1 MHSTLNTKH
10 SALNTMQSLIITPRT
25 KVYEL
30 LQAYP
35 ELEDVLIEMA
45 PVFKKLK
52 NPVLRRTIARVT
64 TLQQAA
70 QVGEIPVHSL
80 VNTLRQKVGQDNLE
94 GLEAGAA
101 GQSAK
106 PSWLKEDHIVK
117 RLDAR
122 PIIEQGGHPLGEVLE
137 GVRDLK
143 SGEIFELT
151 TPFLPAPLIEKV
163 VAQGFDN
170 YAVKKAEDHYINY
183 FLKK

>member
-1 MHSTLNTKH
+1 MHSLV
-10 SALNTMQSLIITPRT
+10 ITPRT
-25 KVYEL
+25 KVHEL
-30 LQAYP
+30 LTAYP

-70 QVGEIPVHSL
+70 QVGEIPVNKL
-80 VNTLRQKVGQDNLE
+80 VNSLRHKVGQDTLE
-94 GLEAGAA
+94 GLDAGAA
-101 GQSAK
+101 GTSGK
-106 PSWLKEDHIVK
+106 PAWLNEQQIVR

-122 PIIEQGGHPLGEVLE
+122 PVIEQGGHPLGDVLE
-137 GVRDLK
+137 GVKELK

-151 TPFLPAPLIEKV
+151 TPFLPAPLIERV
-163 VAQGFDN
+163 VAQGFDHF
-170 YAVKKAEDHYINY
+170 ADKKAEDLFISY

>member
-1 MHSTLNTKH
+1 MHSLV
-10 SALNTMQSLIITPRT
+10 ITPRT

-30 LQAYP
+30 LLAYP

-70 QVGEIPVHSL
+70 QVGEIPVHEL
-80 VNTLRQKVGQDNLE
+80 VNGLRQKVGQDSLE
-94 GLEAGAA
+94 GLEAGTA
-101 GQSAK
+101 GKSAK
-106 PSWLKEDHIVK
+106 PSWLQETHIVK

-137 GVRDLK
+137 GVKELNT
-143 SGEIFELT
+143 GEIYELT
-151 TPFLPAPLIEKV
+151 TPFLPAPLIERV
-163 VAQGFDN
+163 VAQGFDHW
-170 YAVKKAEDHYINY
+170 ADKKSEDHFVSY
-183 FLKK
+183 FLKKQD

>member
-1 MHSTLNTKH
+1 MLKAQCKMNK
-10 SALNTMQSLIITPRT
+10 LIITPRT

-30 LQAYP
+30 LEAYP
-35 ELEDVLIEMA
+35 QLEDTLIEIA

-70 QVGEIPVHSL
+70 QVGQVPVHEM
-80 VNTLRQKVGQDNLE
+80 VNTLRQKVGQDSLE
-94 GLEAGAA
+94 GLEAVAA
-101 GQSAK
+101 GPSRK
-106 PSWLKEDHIVK
+106 PSWLIEEKIVK

-122 PIIEQGGHPLGEVLE
+122 PVIEQGGHPLGEVLT
-137 GVRDLK
+137 GVGELNP
-143 SGEIFELT
+143 GEIYELV
-151 TPFLPAPLIEKV
+151 TPFLPAPLIERV

-170 YAVKKAEDHYINY
+170 WTDKQADDHFINY

>member
-1 MHSTLNTKH
+1 MDK
-10 SALNTMQSLIITPRT
+10 LIITPRT

-35 ELEDVLIEMA
+35 ELEDVLVELA

-70 QVGEIPVHSL
+70 QVGEIPVHAM
-80 VNTLRQKVGQDNLE
+80 VNTLRQNVGQDTLE
-94 GLEAGAA
+94 GLEA
-101 GQSAK
+101 SAPGHAEK
-106 PSWLKEDHIVK
+106 PSWLNEEKIVK

-122 PIIEQGGHPLGEVLE
+122 PIIEQGGHPLGDVLT
-137 GVRDLK
+137 GVSDMK
-143 SGEIFELT
+143 AGDIFELI
-151 TPFLPAPLIEKV
+151 TPFMPAPLIERV
-163 VAQGFDN
+163 VDQGFDN
-170 YAVKKAEDHYINY
+170 WSEKRAEDHFINY

>member
-1 MHSTLNTKH
+1 MEK
-10 SALNTMQSLIITPRT
+10 LIITPRT

-35 ELEDVLIEMA
+35 ELEDVLIELA

-70 QVGEIPVHSL
+70 QVGEIPVHIV
-80 VNTLRQKVGQDNLE
+80 VNTLRMKVGQDSLE

-101 GQSAK
+101 GKSEK
-106 PSWLKEDHIVK
+106 PSWLKEEKIVK

-122 PIIEQGGHPLGEVLE
+122 PIIEQGGHPLGEVLT
-137 GVRDLK
+137 GVNDLK
-143 SGEIFELT
+143 PGDLYELI

-163 VAQGFDN
+163 VDHGFD
-170 YAVKKAEDHYINY
+170 AWSKKESENLIRTY
-183 FLKK
+183 FFKK

>member
-1 MHSTLNTKH
+1 M
-10 SALNTMQSLIITPRT
+10 SLLITPKT
-25 KVYEL
+25 KVHEL

-35 ELEDVLIEMA
+35 DLEEMLIELA

-70 QVGEIPVHSL
+70 QVGEIPVHHL
-80 VNTLRQKVGQDNLE
+80 VNTLRLKVGQDSLE
-94 GLEAGAA
+94 GLTA
-101 GQSAK
+101 SAEGHSEK
-106 PSWLKEDHIVK
+106 PTWMQEDKIVK

-122 PIIEQGGHPLGEVLE
+122 PIIEQGGHPLGEVLT
-137 GVRDLK
+137 GIGDLK
-143 SGEIFELT
+143 PGEIYELV
-151 TPFLPAPLIEKV
+151 TPFMPAPLIERV

-170 YAVKKAEDHYINY
+170 YSRKVNDHHFINY

>member
-1 MHSTLNTKH
+1 MEH
-10 SALNTMQSLIITPRT
+10 LIITPRT

-35 ELEDVLIEMA
+35 ELEDVLIEIA

-70 QVGEIPVHSL
+70 QVGDVPVHTI

-94 GLEAGAA
+94 GLEAGTA
-101 GQSAK
+101 GHTEK
-106 PSWLKEDHIVK
+106 PAWLNEARITK

-122 PIIEQGGHPLGEVLE
+122 PIIEQGGHPLGEVLT
-137 GVRDLK
+137 GVGDLK
-143 SGEIFELT
+143 TGEIFELI
-151 TPFLPAPLIEKV
+151 TPFMPAPLIERV

-170 YAVKKAEDHYINY
+170 WSEKKAEDHFINY

>member
-1 MHSTLNTKH
+1 
-10 SALNTMQSLIITPRT
+10 MQLVITPRT
-25 KVYEL
+25 KVHEL
-30 LQAYP
+30 LTAYP

-70 QVGEIPVHSL
+70 QVGAIPVHTL
-80 VNTLRQKVGQDNLE
+80 VNNLRHKVGQDTLE
-94 GLEAGAA
+94 GLVAGEAGH
-101 GQSAK
+101 SEK
-106 PSWLKEDHIVK
+106 PSWLREEHIVK

-122 PIIEQGGHPLGEVLE
+122 PIIEEGGHPLGEVLE
-137 GVRDLK
+137 GVKDLK

-163 VAQGFDN
+163 VAQGFDH
-170 YAVKKAEDHYINY
+170 YSDKKAEDCFISY
-183 FLKK
+183 FLKKED

>member
-1 MHSTLNTKH
+1 MEK
-10 SALNTMQSLIITPRT
+10 LIITPRT

-35 ELEDVLIEMA
+35 ELEDLLIEMA

-80 VNTLRQKVGQDNLE
+80 VNTLRQKVGQDSLE
-94 GLEAGAA
+94 GLAA
-101 GQSAK
+101 GSEGQVAK
-106 PSWLKEDHIVK
+106 PAWLKEEKIVK

-122 PIIEQGGHPLGEVLE
+122 PVIEQGGHPLGEVLT
-137 GVRDLK
+137 GVGDMK
-143 SGEIFELT
+143 PGEIFELV
-151 TPFLPAPLIEKV
+151 TPFMPAPLIERV

-170 YAVKKAEDHYINY
+170 WSEKRAEDYFINY
-183 FLKK
+183 FLKKS

>member
-1 MHSTLNTKH
+1 ME
-10 SALNTMQSLIITPRT
+10 QLIITPRT

-35 ELEDVLIEMA
+35 ELEDVLIELA

-80 VNTLRQKVGQDNLE
+80 VNTLRQKVGQESLE
-94 GLEAGAA
+94 GLAA
-101 GQSAK
+101 TAEGQAAK
-106 PSWLKEDHIVK
+106 PSWLNEEKIVK

-122 PIIEQGGHPLGEVLE
+122 PIIEQGGHPLGDVLT
-137 GVRDLK
+137 GVGDLQA
-143 SGEIFELT
+143 GEIFELV
-151 TPFLPAPLIEKV
+151 TPFMPAPLIERV

-170 YAVKKAEDHYINY
+170 WSEKRAEDHFLNY
-183 FLKK
+183 FFKK

>member
-1 MHSTLNTKH
+1 MNSK
-10 SALNTMQSLIITPRT
+10 LIITPRT

-35 ELEDVLIEMA
+35 ELEDVLIELA

-80 VNTLRQKVGQDNLE
+80 VNSLRQKVGQDSLE
-94 GLEAGAA
+94 GLESSAA
-101 GQSAK
+101 GKSEK
-106 PSWLKEDHIVK
+106 PSWLKEEKIVK

-122 PIIEQGGHPLGEVLE
+122 PIIEQGGHPLGEVLT
-137 GVRDLK
+137 GVSDLK
-143 SGEIFELT
+143 PGEIFELI
-151 TPFLPAPLIEKV
+151 TPFTPAPLIERV

-170 YAVKKAEDHYINY
+170 WSEKRAEDHFINY
-183 FLKK
+183 FYKK